1 MPGRTIPLLWLCS
14 LIPALAQTIGSC
26 PVFPSNNVWNTPIDK
41 LPVHAK
47 SAAYVNSIGASSP
60 GHADFGSGLYQG
72 TPIGIPFIT
81 VPGSQTKVATT
92 FQYSD
97 ESDPGPY
104 PVPANA
110 PIEGGSSS
118 NGDRH
123 VLVIDRDNCVLY
135 ELYAAYPQTD
145 GSWTAGSGAIFN
157 LKANNLRPTTW
168 TSADAAGL
176 PIFPGLARYDEVAA
190 GVIQH
195 ALRFTA
201 PHTQKAFIWP
211 ARHQASSI
219 TDTNYPPMGQ
229 RFRLKASFNMSGY
242 APDVQVLLR
251 AMQKYGIILA
261 DNGSAWFISG
271 APDDRW
277 DNNHLSQFRQLRGTD
292 FEAVDESSLMG
303 DPNSAAVSG
312 AGFAGSLDTASCNV
326 ISGWAADKSRLNQAI
341 NVSLYDGGNLVATV
355 LANQS
360 RPDVATL
367 LGDNGLH
374 GFSISTP
381 SSLKDGST
389 HSIQVQFTDTG
400 TPVGNGTV
408 QCGGSGPPAT
418 LSLSRTALYFGFNG
432 SLTTGGQAVALTFGG
447 ASGVSWTAAANQSN
461 IQISPASG
469 SGNALLQITA
479 TPGSSGAVIITAP
492 VASNSPRQIQVNV
505 ASTAIGN
512 PIGSLDT
519 PANNT
524 AGVVGAIA
532 VSGWALDTI
541 EATSVDIMREPV
553 AGEPAGSLMPIGS
566 AVFVADARPDVQAMF
581 PLYPFNYRAGWGYQM
596 LTNFLPNSSGSGA
609 PGNGTHKIHA
619 IAHNKAGN
627 QIDLGTKTI
636 TVSNAL
642 AAKPFGSIDTPAQG
656 GTISGADYVN
666 FGWALAPQP
675 AMLPVD
681 GSTITVVIDGVV
693 VGHPT
698 YNQFRSDIASLF
710 PGYANTGGA
719 VGFFHLNTTTLANG
733 VHTIS
738 WNAFDNQGHGEGLGS
753 RYFNVLNT
761 TGSEAAPE
769 VDTSATSDGGLEP
782 DADGGYSVSM
792 EEMGR
797 IELHLGATSGNLL
810 VLGETQS
817 LPTGSTLKG
826 GVFYWQPGPGFLG
839 EHNLQFERPN
849 GTTIPV
855 RVRIVPKQY
864 GR

>member
-1 MPGRTIPLLWLCS
+1 MLGRIIPLLWIVF
-14 LIPALAQTIGSC
+14 LIPAPAQIVGSC
-26 PVFPSNNVWNTPIDK
+26 PVFPANNVWNTPVDK
-41 LPVHAK
+41 LPVHQK
-47 SAAYVNSIGASSP
+47 SLAYVNSIGASSP
-60 GHADFGSGLYQG
+60 GHADFGAGLYQG
-72 TPIGIPFIT
+72 APIGIPFIT
-81 VPGSQTKVATT
+81 VPGSQPKVATT
-92 FQYSD
+92 FQYWD

-104 PVPANA
+104 PVPGNA
-110 PIEGGSSS
+110 PIEGGSNSG
-118 NGDRH
+118 GDRH

-135 ELYAAYPQTD
+135 ELYAAYPQSD
-145 GSWTAGSGAIFN
+145 GSWTAGSGAVFN
-157 LKANNLRPTTW
+157 LKANNLRPIPW

-201 PHTQKAFIWP
+201 PHTQKAFVWP

-242 APDVQVLLR
+242 AADVQVLLR

-303 DPNSAAVSG
+303 DPNSAAVNG
-312 AGFAGSLDTASCNV
+312 AGFVGSLDAANCNT

-341 NVSLYDGGNLVATV
+341 NVSPYDGGALMATV

-360 RPDVATL
+360 RPDVAAL

-381 SSLKDGST
+381 GSLKDGST
-389 HSIQVQFTDTG
+389 HSIQLQFTDNG
-400 TPVGNGTV
+400 AAVGSGAV
-408 QCGGSGPPAT
+408 QCGGGGPPVT

-432 SLTTGGQAVALTFGG
+432 SLVTGAQTVALTFAG
-447 ASGVSWTAAANQSN
+447 ASGVGWTAASNQSN
-461 IQISPASG
+461 IQVSPTSG

-479 TPGSSGAVIITAP
+479 APGASGVVTITAP
-492 VASNSPRQIQVNV
+492 AASNSPRQIQVNV
-505 ASTAIGN
+505 SSAAAGN
-512 PIGSLDT
+512 PFGSFDT

-524 AGVVGAIA
+524 AGAVGAIP
-532 VSGWALDTI
+532 VSGWALDNVEVTG
-541 EATSVDIMREPV
+541 VDILREPV
-553 AGEPAGSLMPIGS
+553 TGEPAGNLIPIGS
-566 AVFVADARPDVQAMF
+566 AVFVADARPDVQGMF

-596 LTNFLPNSSGSGA
+596 LTNFLPNASGSGA
-609 PGNGTHKIHA
+609 PGNGTYKIHA
-619 IAHNKAGN
+619 IAHNKAGS

-636 TVSNAL
+636 TVNNAA

-656 GTISGADYVN
+656 GVISGADYVN

-675 AMLPVD
+675 AMLRLD
-681 GSTITVVIDGVV
+681 GSTITLVIDGQLI
-693 VGHPT
+693 GHPI
-698 YNQFRSDIASLF
+698 YNQFRSDIATLF
-710 PGYANTGGA
+710 PGYANSGGA

-733 VHTIS
+733 LHTIS

-753 RYFNVLNT
+753 RYFSVLNT
-761 TGSEAAPE
+761 SGGEAA
-769 VDTSATSDGGLEP
+769 LEP
-782 DADGGYSVSM
+782 DLVQHDLDVKRALDSVTM
-792 EEMGR
+792 EEVGR
-797 IELHLGATSGNLL
+797 IELHLGAVRGNLL
-810 VLGETQS
+810 VLGEAHDLPIGSS
-817 LPTGSTLKG
+817 LKD

-839 EHNLQFERPN
+839 EHNLRFELPD
-849 GTTIPV
+849 GTGTLV
-855 RVRIVPKQY
+855 RVQILPK
-864 GR
+864 RFAVE

>member
-1 MPGRTIPLLWLCS
+1 MPGRIIPLLWLYS
-14 LIPALAQTIGSC
+14 LIPASAQTIGSC
-26 PVFPSNNVWNTPIDK
+26 PVFPSNNVWNTPVDK
-41 LPVHAK
+41 LPVHPK
-47 SAAYVNSIGASSP
+47 SAAYVNSIGASSS
-60 GHADFGSGLYQG
+60 GHADFGAGLYQG
-72 TPIGIPFIT
+72 APIGIPFIT
-81 VPGSQTKVATT
+81 VPGSQAKVATT

-135 ELYAAYPQTD
+135 ELYAAYPQPD

-157 LKANNLRPTTW
+157 LKANNLRPATW

-242 APDVQVLLR
+242 AADVQVLLR
-251 AMQKYGIILA
+251 AMQTYGIILA

-271 APDDRW
+271 IPDDRW

-303 DPNSAAVSG
+303 DPNSAAVNG
-312 AGFAGSLDTASCNV
+312 AGFVGSLDTANCNT

-341 NVSLYDGGNLVATV
+341 NVSIFSGGNLIATV

-381 SSLKDGST
+381 TSLKDGSA

-400 TPVGNGTV
+400 TPVGNGSV

-418 LSLSRTALYFGFNG
+418 MSLSRTALYFGFNG
-432 SLTTGGQAVALTFGG
+432 SLITGAQPVALTFAG
-447 ASGVSWTAAANQSN
+447 ASGVSWTAASNQSN
-461 IQISPASG
+461 IQVLPTSG
-469 SGNALLQITA
+469 SGNTLLQITA
-479 TPGSSGAVIITAP
+479 TPGSSGVVTITALT
-492 VASNSPRQIQVNV
+492 ASNSPRQIQINV
-505 ASTAIGN
+505 ASAAIGN
-512 PIGSLDT
+512 PFGSFDT

-524 AGVVGAIA
+524 TGVVGAIA
-532 VSGWALDTI
+532 ISGWALDNI
-541 EATSVDIMREPV
+541 EVTGVDILREPV
-553 AGEPAGSLMPIGS
+553 TGEPAGSLISIGA
-566 AVFVADARPDVQAMF
+566 AVLVADARPDVQGMF

-596 LTNFLPNSSGSGA
+596 LTNFLPNGGSG
-609 PGNGTHKIHA
+609 TYQIHA

-636 TVSNAL
+636 AVNNPL

-656 GTISGADYVN
+656 GTISGADYIN
-666 FGWALAPQP
+666 FGWALTPQP
-675 AMLPVD
+675 AMLPID
-681 GSTITVVIDGVV
+681 GSTITVVIDGQI

-698 YNQFRSDIASLF
+698 YNQFRSDIANLF

-753 RYFNVLNT
+753 RYFSVLNT
-761 TGSEAAPE
+761 TGGEAA
-769 VDTSATSDGGLEP
+769 LEP
-782 DADGGYSVSM
+782 DQPESLPPAADDDCSVTM

-797 IELHLGATSGNLL
+797 IELHIGAVRGNML
-810 VLGETQS
+810 VLGEARA
-817 LPTGSTLKG
+817 LPIGSSLKG

-839 EHNLQFERPN
+839 EHNLQFEGPH

-855 RVRIVPKQY
+855 RVRIVPKNY
-864 GR
+864 GGGG